1 MPLVQITQEHDL
13 DILQHSD
20 EEEEIQTYVSQEVE
34 VHVIRSEGGQLK
46 RSPKIHKPPTWMKDY
61 VGNVQTSSVHMYS
74 PSTVS
79 PIFPFIVLSSLS
91 QQYISFLFN
100 ITTLH
105 EPTTYKEASQL
116 PEWVQAME
124 SELAAL
130 EENKTWELVAL
141 PPEKKP
147 IGNKRVYKLKLKPNG
162 ELD

>member
-1 MPLVQITQEHDL
+1 M
-13 DILQHSD
+13 
-20 EEEEIQTYVSQEVE
+20 EVP
-34 VHVIRSEGGQLK
+34 VIRSEGEQLR
-46 RSPKIHKPPTWMKDY
+46 RSHIIHKPPTWMRDY

-79 PIFPFIVLSSLS
+79 PTFPFILSPSLS
-91 QQYISFLFN
+91 RHYILFLFN

-141 PPEKKP
+141 PPGKKP
-147 IGNKRVYKLKLKPNG
+147 IGNKWVYKMKLKPNG
-162 ELD
+162 ELDRCKARLVAKGFTQEP